1 MSEPMDKQQKKLPN
15 PGTKEALDL
24 GCTCPIMD
32 NAHGKGIP
40 LPNKKGEIEYCF
52 WYSGD
57 CPVHVYRKETGGNA
71 G

>member
-1 MSEPMDKQQKKLPN
+1 MEQNPPN

-24 GCTCPIMD
+24 GCTCPVMD

-40 LPNKKGEIEYCF
+40 LPNKKGEIVYCF

-57 CPVHVYRKETGGNA
+57 CPVHVTNKETGNV
-71 G
+71 